1 MKLEVR
7 NYDLD
12 ASEPTV
18 LMHEDDCR
26 TLCVSEGGRVR
37 VSGGRDAIA
46 IVSISDTL
54 VHPGTILVPHS
65 VRECASVRIGE
76 MSEVS
81 VSHAPES
88 VRHIRRKM
96 DGGKLGEEE
105 VAQIVDDAVA
115 GRLSRIEMSAW
126 LTALYIKGM
135 DTDEIAYYAKAMAE
149 TGDRMSFG
157 SERVFDFH
165 SFGGIPGNKITPIV
179 VSIVAAAGLRMPKL
193 SSRAIS
199 SACGT
204 ADFVE
209 TFCRV
214 DLGTEEVR
222 SITER
227 TGGVFSWT
235 GATDL
240 GPAGDRFI
248 TVQSPLGIDPR
259 PQMLASI
266 MSKKVAAGATDLV
279 MDIPMGSESKVP
291 TLEEARSYAKDL
303 MDLGERLG
311 MRVEC
316 AITYAEQ
323 PLGSTVGP
331 ILEAREC
338 MEVLEGVPGHEDV
351 VEKSCV
357 CAGLVLGL
365 AGFPDGSAEA
375 RRILD
380 SGEARS
386 KFLEIVAAQGGS
398 ADVSST
404 DMVPGRF
411 SRDVVSDRPGFVRR
425 ISNKAVVAVAKAAGA
440 PSDKGAGVMIHKK
453 LGAKVSAGE
462 AIMTVYADREDKLLH
477 AVEIA
482 MEREPLV
489 VEGMVIGRVSPE

>member
-1 MKLEVR
+1 
-7 NYDLD
+7 
-12 ASEPTV
+12 
-18 LMHEDDCR
+18 
-26 TLCVSEGGRVR
+26 
-37 VSGGRDAIA
+37 
-46 IVSISDTL
+46 
-54 VHPGTILVPHS
+54 
-65 VRECASVRIGE
+65 
-76 MSEVS
+76 
-81 VSHAPES
+81 
-88 VRHIRRKM
+88 
-96 DGGKLGEEE
+96 
-105 VAQIVDDAVA
+105 
-115 GRLSRIEMSAW
+115 
-126 LTALYIKGM
+126 M

-222 SITER
+222 SITKR

-291 TLEEARSYAKDL
+291 TLEEARSYARDL

-365 AGFPDGSAEA
+365 AGFPDGAAEA

-398 ADVSST
+398 ADVSSAE
-404 DMVPGRF
+404 MVPGRF

-440 PSDKGAGVMIHKK
+440 PSDKGAGVVIHKK

-477 AVEIA
+477 AMEIA

>member
-1 MKLEVR
+1 
-7 NYDLD
+7 
-12 ASEPTV
+12 
-18 LMHEDDCR
+18 
-26 TLCVSEGGRVR
+26 
-37 VSGGRDAIA
+37 
-46 IVSISDTL
+46 
-54 VHPGTILVPHS
+54 
-65 VRECASVRIGE
+65 
-76 MSEVS
+76 
-81 VSHAPES
+81 
-88 VRHIRRKM
+88 
-96 DGGKLGEEE
+96 
-105 VAQIVDDAVA
+105 
-115 GRLSRIEMSAW
+115 
-126 LTALYIKGM
+126 
-135 DTDEIAYYAKAMAE
+135 
-149 TGDRMSFG
+149 MSFG

-214 DLGTEEVR
+214 DLGTEKVR

-291 TLEEARSYAKDL
+291 TLEEARSYARDL

-365 AGFPDGSAEA
+365 AGFPDGAAEA

-398 ADVSST
+398 ADVSSA
-404 DMVPGRF
+404 DMVPGHF